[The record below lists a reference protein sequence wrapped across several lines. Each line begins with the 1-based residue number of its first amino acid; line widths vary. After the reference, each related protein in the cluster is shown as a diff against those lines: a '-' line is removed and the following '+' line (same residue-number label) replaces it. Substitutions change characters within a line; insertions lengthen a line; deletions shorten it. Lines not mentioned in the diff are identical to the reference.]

1 MNARTVGQYVLLGIT
16 LAGLVTAIAAPA
28 EAGLRHHDRVYA
40 DSFGNLV
47 IDSAAGYKRIIVGEG
62 KLAKKLSEYTSAGQP
77 DVVYDDADEAGAP
90 GCYSRRCWSRAAPIC
105 TGFRRRDAQSQPLPL
120 KSVGVWRRRSA
131 PDTRTQ
137 SRPAFLAS

>member
-1 MNARTVGQYVLLGIT
+1 MRSKSVRASIAAAA

-62 KLAKKLSEYTSAGQP
+62 KLAKKLSEYTGAGQP
-77 DVVYDDADEAGAP
+77 DVVYDDADEVGAP
-90 GCYSRRCWSRAAPIC
+90 GCY
-105 TGFRRRDAQSQPLPL
+105 QPPVLV
-120 KSVGVWRRRSA
+120 KGRSYMYGLSDGEM
-131 PDTRTQ
+131 PNLSPCR
-137 SRPAFLAS
+137 

>member
-1 MNARTVGQYVLLGIT
+1 MRSNSVRARVAAAA

-62 KLAKKLSEYTSAGQP
+62 RHAKELSNFTSAGQP

-90 GCYSRRCWSRAAPIC
+90 GCYQAPVLVK
-105 TGFRRRDAQSQPLPL
+105 G
-120 KSVGVWRRRSA
+120 RSYMYGLSDGEM
-131 PDTRTQ
+131 PNLSPCR
-137 SRPAFLAS
+137 

>member
-1 MNARTVGQYVLLGIT
+1 MRSKSVRASVAAAA
-16 LAGLVTAIAAPA
+16 LAGLAAAIAMPA

-47 IDSAAGYKRIIVGEG
+47 IDSAAGYKRIIVGQG

-90 GCYSRRCWSRAAPIC
+90 GCY
-105 TGFRRRDAQSQPLPL
+105 QPPVLV
-120 KSVGVWRRRSA
+120 KGRSYMYGLSDGEM
-131 PDTRTQ
+131 PNLSPCR
-137 SRPAFLAS
+137 